1 MSTCIICLGDCD
13 NSICSACSCC
23 CHFQC
28 WNKYLKK
35 NHNNVLEQRGDI
47 WITTCPHCKAVG
59 TCTVRLTRNV
69 VKHNLQKD
77 KYVVQ
82 IRRMLDA
89 FKSVKDT
96 NERAVAATK
105 VFKVVV
111 ESRRF
116 IFDEHDAF
124 KNTVRK
130 KLIELHNSNKRWRGE
145 ARKYWK
151 ILFGG
156 KME

>member
-1 MSTCIICLGDCD
+1 
-13 NSICSACSCC
+13 
-23 CHFQC
+23 
-28 WNKYLKK
+28 
-35 NHNNVLEQRGDI
+35 
-47 WITTCPHCKAVG
+47 
-59 TCTVRLTRNV
+59 
-69 VKHNLQKD
+69 VKHNLQKG

-89 FKSVKDT
+89 FQSLKDAK
-96 NERAVAATK
+96 ERAAAATK

-145 ARKYWK
+145 ARKY
-151 ILFGG
+151 
-156 KME
+156 